1 MAQETVYPDTFRI
14 KPTREERQ
22 AAKHLQSLIN
32 PLDWGEE
39 EEYYGVP
46 RANTSNVIEAVLSKQ
61 SKRYLKRL
69 SQKTIFY
76 HSQKYRTIFF
86 AGNHKQVT
94 LQMVDIDCHNRG
106 THEGALEMHS
116 FLTKHYFP
124 GMYFETS
131 RGGVGINGY
140 VIIDKQAL
148 SNQSYNKLTKELEK
162 RLKEVAA
169 KEGFDISDIEIKGS
183 CPIITWKDHV
193 PHYKAG
199 TLARLPRDIVAFHQQ
214 GTTTLTARELIDL
227 VVTPVSD
234 YIPQPQ
240 AQKVSGS
247 KGGQCIDPEPIAKY
261 LPFADKLLQGFINEK
276 EQGTFKGETSS
287 TIQNDG
293 RYDTTTACSPV
304 WNKRNEKGPTGTGID
319 KNIPD
324 GRPNLHKPMVS
335 EYCII
340 TLSRI
345 KNKYADIGQYQHT
358 CAPIIVSNQT
368 AITAKDIA
376 ITLAIGAFFK
386 KHPNPD
392 GSSPTAR
399 WKALWDSLYQAGDID
414 RAWDNKRFAFIRNLL
429 TNCGFIEWI
438 DASYSLGRACKWAFT
453 EELMDILSE
462 LTEET
467 TVSSN
472 TSNIC
477 GSLCGKQNIGI
488 KPDAPFFG
496 VRPVYQYEQP
506 FNWGDYEHRVGANLQ
521 QRSGIRGD
529 AGQG

>member
-1 MAQETVYPDTFRI
+1 MAEETVYPDTFRI

-46 RANTSNVIEAVLSKQ
+46 RANTSDVIEAVLSKQ
-61 SKRYLKRL
+61 SKRYLKRI

-106 THEGALEMHS
+106 THEGALECAS

-183 CPIITWKDHV
+183 CPIIAWNNHA
-193 PHYKAG
+193 PNYKAG
-199 TLARLPRDIVAFHQQ
+199 TLARLPRNIVAFHQQ

-227 VVTPVSD
+227 VATPVPD
-234 YIPQPQ
+234 YIPQP
-240 AQKVSGS
+240 KIKKISGS
-247 KGGQCIDPEPIAKY
+247 KGGQCIDPAEIPKY
-261 LPFADKLLQGFINEK
+261 DAFAETLLQGFYNYEEQKQICGCGTGAE
-276 EQGTFKGETSS
+276 EQGIRLSVCGNNE
-287 TIQNDG
+287 NDG
-293 RYDTTTACSPV
+293 AT
-304 WNKRNEKGPTGTGID
+304 WNHRIGLDGQCNNDGIWQA
-319 KNIPD
+319 NTF
-324 GRPNLHKPMVS
+324 
-335 EYCII
+335 
-340 TLSRI
+340 TL
-345 KNKYADIGQYQHT
+345 
-358 CAPIIVSNQT
+358 APIVAPICRKNGKGGYVVSNQT
-368 AITAKDIA
+368 AVIARDIS
-376 ITLAIGAFFK
+376 IYLAIGAFFK

-429 TNCGFIEWI
+429 TNCGLIEWI

-472 TSNIC
+472 TSNVKAT
-477 GSLCGKQNIGI
+477 LCGKEAIAI

-496 VRPVYQYEQP
+496 IKPVQQYEQP
-506 FNWGDYEHRVGANLQ
+506 FNWGDYEHELERIFNREA
-521 QRSGIRGD
+521 
-529 AGQG
+529 A